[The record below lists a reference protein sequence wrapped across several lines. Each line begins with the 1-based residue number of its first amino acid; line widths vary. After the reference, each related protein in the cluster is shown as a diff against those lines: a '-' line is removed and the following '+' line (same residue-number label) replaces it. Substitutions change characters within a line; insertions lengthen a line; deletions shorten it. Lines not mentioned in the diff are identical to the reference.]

1 MQAAQTPMR
10 DLLTTCLPWRSPAPE
25 PITVTA
31 RRTFHGTRQRRIA
44 QKIAAE
50 RKLDRPSAMARRWL
64 LKADATADDRF
75 RMTVQRLT
83 RLIPGVLVLV
93 SLILG
98 APDSPLFLSGYA
110 LLLAGFVAVMLGQS
124 GVTGFCPLER
134 MLKATGLS

>member
-1 MQAAQTPMR
+1 
-10 DLLTTCLPWRSPAPE
+10 
-25 PITVTA
+25 
-31 RRTFHGTRQRRIA
+31 
-44 QKIAAE
+44 
-50 RKLDRPSAMARRWL
+50 
-64 LKADATADDRF
+64 
-75 RMTVQRLT
+75 MTVQRLT

-124 GVTGFCPLER
+124 GVTGICPLER